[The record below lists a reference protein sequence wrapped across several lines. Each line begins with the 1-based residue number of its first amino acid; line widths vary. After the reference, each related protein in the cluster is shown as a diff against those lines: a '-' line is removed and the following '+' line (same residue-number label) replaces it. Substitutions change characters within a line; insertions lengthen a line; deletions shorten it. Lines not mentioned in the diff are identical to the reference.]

1 MVTRRE
7 FLKKAGKATAA
18 SAAIGAGYLFAD
30 SALDYLSR
38 NMMVRPDLP
47 IGELCLLGFENA
59 RIGLL
64 EEFHDHFGLGGV
76 IVFGR
81 NFESPSE
88 LKEIVDEIKV
98 RTSTNLI
105 VAVDQEGGDVARLS
119 GSGFPTFPSPAYYG
133 ERGDIQAAVHAAKV
147 TSEKLN
153 EIGINMNLGP
163 VADVLTN
170 PDNVLMQHRSYSGDV
185 TEVCQFVRSI
195 VGAQSEFGVA
205 SCAKHFPGLGDASID
220 PHKEAAVSEQTAE
233 FFEEN
238 MFPPFAA
245 AVEAGVSAI
254 MTTHLFVPSLDPV
267 HMATFSRRICD
278 GILRESIGFKGVI
291 VTDDLKMHAVDDAG
305 EAVPKALSAGHDMV
319 LVGTS
324 FDEHLFFAGR
334 LWESVESGEVPRDA
348 ISQKIDRV
356 KQLKTRF
363 EMWT

>member
-1 MVTRRE
+1 
-7 FLKKAGKATAA
+7 
-18 SAAIGAGYLFAD
+18 
-30 SALDYLSR
+30 
-38 NMMVRPDLP
+38 MVRPDLP
-47 IGELCLLGFENA
+47 IGELFLLGFENTG
-59 RIGLL
+59 IGLL
-64 EEFHDHFGLGGV
+64 EEFHDHFGLAGV

-88 LKEIVDEIKV
+88 LKEIIDESKA
-98 RTSTNLI
+98 RTANNLI

-133 ERGDIQAAVHAAKV
+133 ERGELQAAVHAARV
-147 TSEKLN
+147 TSKKLN
-153 EIGINMNLGP
+153 EVGINMNLGP

-170 PDNVLMQHRSYSGDV
+170 PDNVLMKRRSYSSDV
-185 TEVCQFVRSI
+185 AEVCRFVLSI

-220 PHKEAAVSEQTAE
+220 PHREAAVSEQAAV
-233 FFEEN
+233 FFEKN

-245 AVEAGVSAI
+245 AVEGGVSAI

-278 GILRESIGFKGVI
+278 EILRESIGFEGVI
-291 VTDDLKMHAVDDAG
+291 ITDDLNMHAVDDAK
-305 EAVPKALSAGHDMV
+305 EAVPKALSAGHDIV

-324 FDEHLFFAGR
+324 FDEQLSFAGR
-334 LWESVESGEVPRDA
+334 LWESVESGKIPRRA
-348 ISQKIDRV
+348 ISQKIERV

-363 EMWT
+363 EILT